1 MQKLIALFSAVF
13 FVFALTGANV
23 WAADLEPETSVID
36 RHASWTDKSDNHKR
50 KDTGSSDEQGSKSSG
65 GNQGKQTKMD
75 VKTQDKPWQ
84 RVG

>member
-1 MQKLIALFSAVF
+1 MKRLIAIFSTVF
-13 FVFALTGANV
+13 FVFALTGVNA
-23 WAADLEPETSVID
+23 WATDPKPENLPID

-50 KDTGSSDEQGSKSSG
+50 KDIGSSDERSSKSSG